1 MADPGLIDTIFYT
14 TAAGLGATGLGAGI
28 GKLFSLGTAVAK
40 VQVKL
45 DELCERVEKVEN
57 KMPNGE
63 WQEINTKLDRLLE
76 R

>member
-1 MADPGLIDTIFYT
+1 MVDLSTIETIFYT
-14 TAAGLGATGLGAGI
+14 TAAGLGATGVGAGI
-28 GKLFSLGTAVAK
+28 TKVFSLGTAVAK

-45 DELCERVEKVEN
+45 EELCERVEKVED

-63 WQEINTKLDRLLE
+63 WQDIALKLDKLLE

>member
-1 MADPGLIDTIFYT
+1 MPDFGTIETIFYT
-14 TAAGLGATGLGAGI
+14 TVAGLGATGVGAGI
-28 GKLFSLGTAVAK
+28 TKVFSLGTAVAK

-63 WQEINTKLDRLLE
+63 WKDINTKLDRLLE